1 MSDTKGDEKVMSKY
15 VIGIDGGGT
24 GSKGITA
31 DMNGDVLLR
40 FTGGATNYNGAN
52 KKDVD
57 ANIQHLLKQATVGL
71 KVTDCQAVCIG
82 SAGVSNPSVVKL
94 LENAVKAKGFTCPV
108 MIVGDSMTAHAGA
121 LKNKDGIILIA
132 GTGAICFG
140 RKGDGQA
147 MRVGGYGH
155 LIDDEGSGYDIARRM
170 VREVVRAADGRAED
184 TVLRSLIFDSLGF
197 SHLGDM
203 IAWLYDKERSK
214 KEIAG
219 IAVLLDQAVKMG
231 DKAAERIVEEAAD
244 ALVDMTVPI
253 VDFFEGNTIVA
264 LSGSVLKNDV
274 AIRESYIGK
283 MKEHYPDKFGEEGG
297 VQIQDAEYEA
307 DHGAVFLALNYA
319 CRK

>member
-1 MSDTKGDEKVMSKY
+1 MGKY

-40 FTGGATNYNGAN
+40 FTGGATNYNGGN
-52 KKDVD
+52 KKEIDTNV
-57 ANIQHLLKQATVGL
+57 QHLLKQATAGR
-71 KVTDCQAVCIG
+71 KISDCQAVCIG
-82 SAGVSNPSVVKL
+82 SAGISNPSVVSF
-94 LENAVKAKGFTCPV
+94 LENAVKAKGFTCPI

-140 RKGDGQA
+140 RKDDGQA

-155 LIDDEGSGYDIARRM
+155 LIDDEGSAYDIARRM
-170 VREVVRAADGRAED
+170 MREVVRAADGRAEE

-197 SHLGDM
+197 THLGDM

-219 IAVLLDQAVKMG
+219 LAVLLSEAVKMG
-231 DKAAERIVEEAAD
+231 DKVAERIVEEAAD

-274 AIRESYIGK
+274 AIRESYISK
-283 MKEHYPDKFGEEGG
+283 MKERYPDKFGEEGG

>member
-1 MSDTKGDEKVMSKY
+1 MSKY

-31 DMNGDVLLR
+31 DMNGDILLR
-40 FTGGATNYNGAN
+40 FIGGATNYNGAN
-52 KKDVD
+52 KKEVD
-57 ANIQHLLKQATVGL
+57 ANIQHLLKQATAGR
-71 KVTDCQAVCIG
+71 KVSDCQAVCIG
-82 SAGVSNPSVVKL
+82 SAGISNPSVVKF
-94 LENAVKAKGFTCPV
+94 LENAIKAKGFNCPI

-140 RKGDGQA
+140 RKDDGQA

-170 VREVVRAADGRAED
+170 MREVVRAADGRAEN
-184 TVLRSLIFDSLGF
+184 TAFRSLIFDSLGF
-197 SHLGDM
+197 LHMGDM

-219 IAVLLDQAVKMG
+219 LAVLLNKAVEMG
-231 DKAAERIVEEAAD
+231 DKAAKRIVEEAAD
-244 ALVDMTVPI
+244 ALVDMTVPV
-253 VDFFEGNTIVA
+253 VDFFAGNTTIA
-264 LSGSVLKNDV
+264 LSGSVLKNNK
-274 AIRESYIGK
+274 AIRESYIRK
-283 MKEHYPDKFGEEGG
+283 MQERYPDAFGEAGG
-297 VQIQDAEYEA
+297 VRIQDAEYEA